1 MTPIT
6 STIPSQERIAAALA
20 SIVFFI
26 PLLMNLKTPF
36 VVKYMKQ
43 GFLINVVSLAIAII
57 WSFLWFLHGI
67 IWILNIVCIGT
78 SLFLAF
84 QAYSGKEYMIKIIYD
99 TSEKIIVS
107 LGISSLFAPGK

>member
-1 MTPIT
+1 MTPAT
-6 STIPSQERIAAALA
+6 TTVPSQERIAAALA

-43 GFLINVVSLAIAII
+43 GFLINVISLAIGII
-57 WSFLWFLHGI
+57 GSFLWFLYGI
-67 IWILNIVCIGT
+67 IGILNIVCIGT

-84 QAYSGKEYMIKIIYD
+84 QAYSGKEHVISVIYD
-99 TSEKIIVS
+99 NSEKLINA
-107 LGISSLFAPGK
+107 LGIANLFTPGK